1 MAELGY
7 SKLLILLNVNGLN
20 IPIEKDDRGS
30 EIWLEEKEYIYDMSN
45 VLSPMPEYT
54 QVWSSLVVPEL
65 Q

>member
-54 QVWSSLVVPEL
+54 QV
-65 Q
+65 